1 MNTDPRKKAKN
12 HFEKYSFKLINNA
25 IFEKSLE
32 NVRKHRDIKL
42 MRTERRSNH
51 LVSQPNFHTAR
62 FFTENLLEIEMNK
75 TEIHMR
81 TPVYLGLSI
90 LELSKILLYR
100 FKYDNVKPKYSEKG
114 KIMSYGYRHG
124 YGYIQI
130 WFHCISKNR

>member
-1 MNTDPRKKAKN
+1 M
-12 HFEKYSFKLINNA
+12 
-25 IFEKSLE
+25 
-32 NVRKHRDIKL
+32 RKHRDIKL

-90 LELSKILLYR
+90 LELSKILLHR
-100 FKYDNVKPKYSEKG
+100 FKYDNAKPKYSEKG
-114 KIMSYGYRHG
+114 KIMLYGYRHG